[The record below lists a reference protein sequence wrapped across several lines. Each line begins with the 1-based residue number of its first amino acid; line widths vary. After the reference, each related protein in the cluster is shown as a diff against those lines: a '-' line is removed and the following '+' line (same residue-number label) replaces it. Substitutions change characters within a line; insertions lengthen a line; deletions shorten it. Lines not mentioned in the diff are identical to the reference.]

1 MLVCNGAPQN
11 IYGLGPRKAI
21 IRPWVCPL
29 LHSVTCSLLRLH
41 HDTRLQKISFFGKKV
56 QNQKMRGLKFDSKRK
71 HHKHVYIS
79 LCESI
84 CFKCAETHQ
93 YECFLSKPYEFTFF
107 VHFVH
112 WVRERIWDSHRLS
125 PVDLAVVL
133 LFRPPKNCLTDS
145 VCRKIMRCN
154 IWRKSLFLNG
164 RSRTHK
170 FWPDFNHFV
179 VQSSLKR
186 AFLQT
191 V

>member
-1 MLVCNGAPQN
+1 MWYVLCCTLSPVCCYDFIMILDYRKFHFLAKKCN
-11 IYGLGPRKAI
+11 IRKCAVWNLTVSGSI
-21 IRPWVCPL
+21 INT
-29 LHSVTCSLLRLH
+29 STS
-41 HDTRLQKISFFGKKV
+41 Q
-56 QNQKMRGLKFDSKRK
+56 
-71 HHKHVYIS
+71 
-79 LCESI
+79 CESK

-93 YECFLSKPYEFTFF
+93 YECFLSKPYKITFF
-107 VHFVH
+107 VNFVH
-112 WVRERIWDSHRLS
+112 WVSERIWDSHRLS
-125 PVDLAVVL
+125 PVDLAVVP

-170 FWPDFNHFV
+170 FWPGFNHFV

-186 AFLQT
+186 AFLKT